1 MSALLDTTIA
11 LNLVPVIVSIDGE
24 GNPSCPDANVS
35 SKNTVVYWTFDGSGA
50 GYTFDDPAITFG
62 TQSTDFPYPSWTQSP
77 ATVCALFD
85 RCHIAGQYTYSVNVV
100 APNGDKRRV
109 DPVIKNGNTVGGGG
123 G

>member
-1 MSALLDTTIA
+1 VGLPAERLQRITVLWPALADA
-11 LNLVPVIVSIDGE
+11 LGRETPR
-24 GNPSCPDANVS
+24 
-35 SKNTVVYWTFDGSGA
+35 YWTFDSSGA

-62 TQSTDFPYPSWTQSP
+62 TQPTDFPYPSWTQAP

-85 RCHIAGQYTYSVNVV
+85 RCHIAGQNTYSVNVV
-100 APNGDKRRV
+100 GPNGEKRRV